1 MAEDELIEA
10 LAEQEHA
17 SWARWMAYLFSKC
30 QRGRDGSMTM
40 PADYVRHWEREVSTP
55 YAALSDAA
63 KQSNR
68 EEVAHILPII
78 RQAAQA
84 DEPRAIVRAFALA
97 MERKLAANDGGKG
110 NWHDDG
116 EWNHLLYAEAEMDE
130 LKQAMADYRNA
141 LATMFQ
147 AAIFPDE
154 NAAEKQRAA
163 VETAMQRVNDLKQ
176 AVLDEAADV
185 ANYLMFACDVIGALP
200 KTDERGR

>member
-1 MAEDELIEA
+1 MTDYRMLCSSPGCTNIAEVIVGDETPAGSVGRQHLYCP
-10 LAEQEHA
+10 EHE
-17 SWARWMAYLFSKC
+17 
-30 QRGRDGSMTM
+30 
-40 PADYVRHWEREVSTP
+40 VRETT
-55 YAALSDAA
+55 
-63 KQSNR
+63 N
-68 EEVAHILPII
+68 
-78 RQAAQA
+78 
-84 DEPRAIVRAFALA
+84 EPRAVVQAFALA

-147 AAIFPDE
+147 RAIFPDE

-200 KTDERGR
+200 PTDERGR